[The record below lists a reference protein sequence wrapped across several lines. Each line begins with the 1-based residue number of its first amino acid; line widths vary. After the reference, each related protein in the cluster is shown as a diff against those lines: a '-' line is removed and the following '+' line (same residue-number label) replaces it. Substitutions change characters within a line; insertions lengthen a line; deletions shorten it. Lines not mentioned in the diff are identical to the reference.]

1 VYSHPHSASQG
12 IPMGSHRMGHHQI
25 RINIISPRVLEAI
38 VIKIRRQRVG
48 IKVIQSLTIVII
60 IAGMEKNFAPN
71 MNIVKRGVVI
81 GSTTNLGH
89 GSDKILARRNLN
101 RNLGL
106 PIANIRFVETPQM
119 VSTNLIMITH
129 VNIIME

>member
-1 VYSHPHSASQG
+1 
-12 IPMGSHRMGHHQI
+12 MGSHRMGHHQI